1 MSISRVYGAYMCT
14 CAGLCG
20 NAQILRL
27 HRTWAVCEGRVR
39 MRAPCWTGLVLGGFE
54 WHNCW
59 RPVLLLMLLIYVRD
73 DPEQPSAGRFAC
85 GLVLASHQGARCVG
99 NLLLRA
105 MHIGAYTLGRKS

>member
-1 MSISRVYGAYMCT
+1 M
-14 CAGLCG
+14 
-20 NAQILRL
+20 
-27 HRTWAVCEGRVR
+27 R

-85 GLVLASHQGARCVG
+85 GLVLASHQGARCFG